1 MAPYS
6 REQLPVGQLGLLRCI
21 TLTALSL
28 GHFVVSEL
36 VDVVINRRF
45 PTYPKSYS
53 FGKTQFVPKK
63 QLAGIIQTIVTL
75 SPLSSLILA
84 DLHPQVDSL
93 ASPDSETQ
101 PNDMVLVA
109 HGVSGDLERLSEL
122 KIRKFTR
129 IATFQTTNDAL
140 GIPSNTLVLDT
151 TAFERQLFRIGER
164 PASIVDPHTS
174 LSRQAGTSLSLANLL
189 RSLSVDVSQIVFHNS
204 GNDAFAALVSLQ
216 LLLEPDT
223 DTKLKK
229 AGQTRDEE
237 APLSPAS
244 PKAPKSPLRPVGDPS
259 EYPPVVPI
267 GIARIVPTSPVE
279 TSTRPAAD
287 PVQPV
292 APAVPEKIPE
302 TAAPARGKGQRRG
315 RGRGGAKQTT
325 QQQQQQRDA
334 RVENAM
340 MNLEL

>member
-1 MAPYS
+1 VS
-6 REQLPVGQLGLLRCI
+6 QLGVLWCI
-21 TLTALSL
+21 TLTVLSL

-36 VDVVINRRF
+36 VDVVVNRRF
-45 PTYPKSYS
+45 PTYPRSYS

-63 QLAGIIQTIVTL
+63 QLAGIIQTIVML
-75 SPLSSLILA
+75 GSFSSPILA
-84 DLHPQVDSL
+84 DLLPQVDSL

-122 KIRKFTR
+122 KIRKSPSIT
-129 IATFQTTNDAL
+129 AFQTINYASE
-140 GIPSNTLVLDT
+140 IPSNTLVLDT

-174 LSRQAGTSLSLANLL
+174 LSRQPGTTLSLANLL
-189 RSLSVDVSQIVFHNS
+189 RSLSVDISQIVFHNS

-229 AGQTRDEE
+229 AREARDEE

-244 PKAPKSPLRPVGDPS
+244 PKAPLSPPRPVGDPS
-259 EYPPVVPI
+259 EYPPVVPS
-267 GIARIVPTSPVE
+267 GIARVVPASPVE
-279 TSTRPAAD
+279 TSTRPAVE
-287 PVQPV
+287 PLQPV
-292 APAVPEKIPE
+292 APAVPEKVPE
-302 TAAPARGKGQRRG
+302 AAAPARGKGQRRG